1 MDKAS
6 SKLFYWSR
14 FRHVYRTET
23 ELSQPNFVLK
33 WIEIRHI
40 SCFLMYWFQ
49 IQPLKLGRYCFTKTR
64 YCPTKA
70 THCCTKTRY
79 CTNTNFSTYQ
89 AYFSNSFCDLW
100 NTCLWWHT
108 HYNCPV
114 TQKLLVQIPLWTLTW
129 CCIRGILLYL
139 RLKSGLTSDRLD
151 LRFHDENLIRFLWDS
166 WLF

>member
-40 SCFLMYWFQ
+40 TCFLMYWFQ
-49 IQPLKLGRYCFTKTR
+49 IQPLKLGRYCLTKTR
-64 YCPTKA
+64 YCPTKT

-89 AYFSNSFCDLW
+89 AYFSNGFCDLW

-114 TQKLLVQIPLWTLTW
+114 TQKLLVQFRCGHWLDVASED
-129 CCIRGILLYL
+129 ILLYL

>member
-40 SCFLMYWFQ
+40 SWFLVYWFQ
-49 IQPLKLGRYCFTKTR
+49 IQPLKLGRYCLTKTR
-64 YCPTKA
+64 YCPTKT

-100 NTCLWWHT
+100 NTCLWWHR

-114 TQKLLVQIPLWTLTW
+114 NPKVAGSNSAVNMTW
-129 CCIRGILLYL
+129 CCIRGHNTLSQTEIGVNK
-139 RLKSGLTSDRLD
+139 R
-151 LRFHDENLIRFLWDS
+151 
-166 WLF
+166 